1 MLRFSL
7 TKGLRSKHYTS
18 LSVYR
23 QYTPFSIFPFV
34 FQHCLRS
41 TQCLLYIKLSR
52 VIVSLRNRNHLPS
65 RPHAEMNKH
74 VEWKFGRITINDNGK
89 TSPKGKCFHNHLS
102 FRLPNFHKC
111 FYNAMETQKLCLI
124 PISFIK

>member
-1 MLRFSL
+1 MFIVYKTIQSYCII
-7 TKGLRSKHYTS
+7 KKEKTS
-18 LSVYR
+18 AVA
-23 QYTPFSIFPFV
+23 
-34 FQHCLRS
+34 S
-41 TQCLLYIKLSR
+41 T
-52 VIVSLRNRNHLPS
+52 
-65 RPHAEMNKH
+65 EMNKH
-74 VEWKFGRITINDNGK
+74 VEWKFARITINDNGK